1 LNPTRLQPEGNT
13 IDGAVANRLTR
24 VPEGPVPDLPAA
36 ARLALPAADL
46 FMVLMVSRPATG
58 SLRSTWVTPATLQL
72 TIAVALVG
80 LPLGVWLAVSQAVG
94 GKLISGLLGTVVI
107 VLAAGALSVA
117 IVGIAQR
124 LRRR

>member
-1 LNPTRLQPEGNT
+1 
-13 IDGAVANRLTR
+13 
-24 VPEGPVPDLPAA
+24 VPDLPAA

>member
-1 LNPTRLQPEGNT
+1 M
-13 IDGAVANRLTR
+13 
-24 VPEGPVPDLPAA
+24 PDLPAG
-36 ARLALPAADL
+36 ARLALQAADL

-80 LPLGVWLAVSQAVG
+80 LPLGAWLALSRVAG
-94 GKLISGLLGTVVI
+94 GPVLSVLLGIVVI
-107 VLAAGALSVA
+107 LLAAGALSVA

-124 LRRR
+124 LSR